1 MIYTSNEIYYMLKST
16 ICSVNMFE
24 NHEHDV
30 FARIFET
37 SINAIANIIRLILW
51 CLQQSC
57 QWFDRDF
64 AYSTKCDACF
74 RKCNFWKFRIKS
86 WCKQEFDS
94 IDSIENHISI
104 ENSRFSKL
112 TLILF
117 EINNN
122 IDQNE
127 CVLINIF
134 RLDVIML
141 ENIDRLLE
149 IVLQSIKYFKIDNDF
164 INWVKII
171 TRIVWSRSRQA
182 VYCRQV
188 VITKSS
194 FANHE
199 WVEYQTFDCIIAN
212 AIRDHQILRE

>member
-1 MIYTSNEIYYMLKST
+1 MIYTLNEICYMLKST
-16 ICSVNMFE
+16 ICSIDMLE

-37 SINAIANIIRLILW
+37 STNAIANIIRLILW
-51 CLQQSC
+51 CLQQSY

-64 AYSTKCDACF
+64 VYSTKCDACF
-74 RKCNFWKFRIKS
+74 KKCNFWKFRIKS
-86 WCKQEFDS
+86 WCEQEFDS

-104 ENSRFSKL
+104 ENSRSSKL
-112 TLILF
+112 TLILS

-134 RLDVIML
+134 RLNAIML
-141 ENIDRLLE
+141 KNIDRLSK
-149 IVLQSIKYFKIDNDF
+149 IVLQSIKYLKINNDF

-171 TRIVWSRSRQA
+171 IDIVWSRSRQA
-182 VYCRQV
+182 ICYRQV
-188 VITKSS
+188 VIIRSS
-194 FANHE
+194 IANHE
-199 WVEYQTFDCIIAN
+199 WIEYQTFDCIIVN
-212 AIRDHQILRE
+212 ATRDH